1 MGHPKKLKKKYKAPM
16 HPWERAR
23 IEKEGGIKKIYGL
36 KNKKEIWKAHSKI
49 KNFTKQAKR
58 VIAKKTEQ
66 NKKEEKQLMEK
77 LDKLN
82 LVNKDDK
89 IENVLNLSIEN
100 LLDKRLQTA
109 VLRLGLARSIKQAR
123 QFIKHG
129 HIFVSG
135 RKMTIPSYILNKND
149 SVAFNPKSAI
159 SNAEHPERLKE
170 KTEIKKEKVKE
181 ETGVEE
187 IVQNE

>member
-1 MGHPKKLKKKYKAPM
+1 MGHPKKLKKKYKTPS

-23 IEKEGGIKKIYGL
+23 IEKEGKIKKVYGL
-36 KNKKEIWKAHSKI
+36 KNKKEIWKAKAKI

-82 LVNKDDK
+82 LIDKNDK
-89 IENVLNLSIEN
+89 IENVLNLTIEN
-100 LLDKRLQTA
+100 LLDRRLQTV
-109 VLRLGLARSIKQAR
+109 VLRLGLARSIKQSR

-135 RKMTIPSYILNKND
+135 KKMTIPSYIITKND
-149 SVAFNPKSAI
+149 KIIYNPKSTI
-159 SNAEHPERLKE
+159 SNPDHPERLKE
-170 KTEIKKEKVKE
+170 KVEIKKEKIKE
-181 ETGVEE
+181 PGVEE